1 MNNFISAIGTFF
13 IACQICSAQLYITLP
28 VAYDS
33 PIVYHDNYNHA
44 NVNYGDKPFLAAF
57 EIPGAQGGVNTNR
70 ALLFFDLSQI
80 PIGSTILS
88 AKLNLYAYTEFTVI
102 PVDNGHYGSNQS
114 KLNRITSQWSE
125 NTVNWNTQPTV
136 TNLNEVMLN
145 QSIFPDQNYLDIDV
159 KNLVQDMIDN
169 PSNSFGFELSLVNE
183 VSTTNLSFCSNDYP
197 NTLKRPTLEIE
208 YRLSVDVDEFSLE
221 RYQIAPNPTNNILNF
236 TFENNTPKLIQFVD
250 YNGKVAYSLTCV
262 EKEQTISVMQLAAG
276 CYTIQ
281 VQSESKHFPQLKII
295 LLD

>member
-1 MNNFISAIGTFF
+1 MNNLFSATVSLF

-28 VAYDS
+28 VTQDS

-57 EIPGAQGGVNTNR
+57 EIPGALGGVNTNR
-70 ALLFFDLSQI
+70 ALLSFDLSQI

-88 AKLNLYAYTEFTVI
+88 AKLNLFAYTEFTVI

-114 KLNRITSQWSE
+114 RLNRITSQWSE
-125 NTVNWNTQPTV
+125 NTVTWNTQPTV
-136 TNLNEVMLN
+136 TNLNEVILN
-145 QSIFPDQNYLDIDV
+145 QSISPDQNYLDIDV

-183 VSTTNLSFCSNDYP
+183 VSTTNLSFCSNEYP

-208 YRLSVDVDEFSLE
+208 YRLSVGIEELTLE
-221 RYQIAPNPTNNILNF
+221 RYQLAPNPTHDLLNF
-236 TFENNTPKLIQFVD
+236 TFENDTPKLIQLVD
-250 YNGKVAYSLTCV
+250 YNGKVAYSFICA
-262 EKEQTISVMQLAAG
+262 EKEQTISVLQLAAG

-281 VQSESKHFPQLKII
+281 VQSEAKQFPKRKII

>member
-1 MNNFISAIGTFF
+1 
-13 IACQICSAQLYITLP
+13 
-28 VAYDS
+28 
-33 PIVYHDNYNHA
+33 
-44 NVNYGDKPFLAAF
+44 
-57 EIPGAQGGVNTNR
+57 
-70 ALLFFDLSQI
+70 
-80 PIGSTILS
+80 
-88 AKLNLYAYTEFTVI
+88 
-102 PVDNGHYGSNQS
+102 
-114 KLNRITSQWSE
+114 
-125 NTVNWNTQPTV
+125 
-136 TNLNEVMLN
+136 
-145 QSIFPDQNYLDIDV
+145 
-159 KNLVQDMIDN
+159 
-169 PSNSFGFELSLVNE
+169 VNE